1 MSQTA
6 EPPPGRQEPLS
17 DPIRVDIFHFND
29 FHRRLEPS
37 ENGTG
42 GAARLA
48 SLIRQQRQEHPESLL
63 LNGGDIAGD
72 NTVPGPDAFEPLAQ
86 VFNEMGVDVMTLGN
100 HEFEDPEGGYSSLKQ
115 GFVAPFAGEVVLAN
129 VETADGRPFEGTKPY
144 TIRTLKGINVAVI
157 GVVCRDLSSS
167 VHPAAG
173 AGLHVSD
180 LAWTLEENARQ
191 ARLDGAD
198 AVVALVHDGLNDTK
212 ALAREVEGVDLFLA
226 AHDHR
231 ITPQPEHVEG
241 PEGPAWVA
249 EAGGYGQNLGHSTIL
264 VDPDTRKVVGVE
276 GRMLPVT
283 PDLPRD
289 PEVQAIVDGYER
301 PERMPFTPTKRRWES
316 VSLGELKARL
326 YPPTEDPA

>member
-1 MSQTA
+1 M
-6 EPPPGRQEPLS
+6 S

-37 ENGTG
+37 QDGSG

-48 SLIRQQRQEHPESLL
+48 SLIHQKRAEHPDSLL

-72 NTVPGPDAFEPLAQ
+72 NTRQGPDAFQPLAQ

-100 HEFEDPEGGYSSLKQ
+100 HEFEDPQGGYASLRQ
-115 GFVAPFAGEVVLAN
+115 GFVQPFEGEVVLAN
-129 VETADGRPFEGTKPY
+129 VQTGDGKPVEGTKPY
-144 TIRTLKGINVAVI
+144 TIRSLAGINVAVI

-167 VHPAAG
+167 VFPAAG
-173 AGLHVSD
+173 AGLQVSD
-180 LAWTLEENARQ
+180 LAWSLEENARQ

-231 ITPQPEHVEG
+231 TTPAPEKVEG
-241 PEGPAWVA
+241 PDGPAWVA
-249 EAGGYGQNLGHSTIL
+249 EAGGYGMNLGQATL
-264 VDPDTRKVVGVE
+264 MVDPDTRRVVGVE
-276 GRMLPVT
+276 GRLLPVT
-283 PDLPRD
+283 PDLPPD
-289 PEVQAIVDGYER
+289 PEVQAIVESYER
-301 PERMPFTPTKRRWES
+301 PERVPHTPTKRRWET
-316 VSLGELKARL
+316 VPLGQLKARL
-326 YPPTEDPA
+326 YPSEDPA